1 MRRPHK
7 KKKKINIIAI
17 EDAVQNIECFNDLE
31 FLPDYFYENSDCVKI
46 CREDII
52 YLYDDREHDVAEHF
66 INQWSEEE
74 NEDFSEVCVERRIN
88 SNTHQDI

>member
-7 KKKKINIIAI
+7 KKKKINIITV

-31 FLPDYFYENSDCVKI
+31 FLPDYFYENSDSVKI

-52 YLYDDREHDVAEHF
+52 YLFDDCEADVAEHF

-88 SNTHQDI
+88 SNTLQDI

>member
-7 KKKKINIIAI
+7 KKKKINIITV

-31 FLPDYFYENSDCVKI
+31 FLPDYFYEDSDCVKI

-52 YLYDDREHDVAEHF
+52 YLFDDCEHDVAEHF

-74 NEDFSEVCVERRIN
+74 NEDFSEICVERRIN
-88 SNTHQDI
+88 SNTSQDI

>member
-1 MRRPHK
+1 MRQPPK
-7 KKKKINIIAI
+7 QKKINIITI
-17 EDAVQNIECFNDLE
+17 EEPVQNIECFDDLE

-52 YLYDDREHDVAEHF
+52 YLYDAYQNDVAEHF

-74 NEDFSEVCVERRIN
+74 NEDFSEFCLERRA
-88 SNTHQDI
+88 NTNTPQDI

>member
-7 KKKKINIIAI
+7 KKKKINIITV

-52 YLYDDREHDVAEHF
+52 YLFDDCEADVAEHF

-88 SNTHQDI
+88 SNTLQDI